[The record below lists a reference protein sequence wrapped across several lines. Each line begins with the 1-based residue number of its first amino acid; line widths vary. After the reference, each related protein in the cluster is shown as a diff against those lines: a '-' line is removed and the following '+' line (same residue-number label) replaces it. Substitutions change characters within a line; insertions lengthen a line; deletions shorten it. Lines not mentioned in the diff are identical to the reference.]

1 MLDGIFFFKLLPLYK
16 QYFRGPTHPFE
27 HLEEELKSKA
37 GWPPIGDCKNNEIKI
52 AVTLSS
58 TTNNPGSYGTTSTIV
73 ASNPDAASQAMSSSI
88 ALRDHLKMASKD
100 VKQSIKNRWS
110 GGGGL
115 TDGSNDRSG
124 GGLDE
129 EVGLLH
135 GAAEVPFESP
145 LPYRS
150 GAGGSA
156 HQHQQSSSDCNIN
169 SPSAPPSYD
178 STQLQRTINR
188 TFMSGAE
195 SSMLSSET
203 TATTAVSPGHK
214 KETTIC

>member
-1 MLDGIFFFKLLPLYK
+1 MQHVVELAFQRTLD
-16 QYFRGPTHPFE
+16 
-27 HLEEELKSKA
+27 
-37 GWPPIGDCKNNEIKI
+37 
-52 AVTLSS
+52 
-58 TTNNPGSYGTTSTIV
+58 
-73 ASNPDAASQAMSSSI
+73 
-88 ALRDHLKMASKD
+88 
-100 VKQSIKNRWS
+100 RWS

-115 TDGSNDRSG
+115 TDGSSGGGGGG

-150 GAGGSA
+150 SSSQQ
-156 HQHQQSSSDCNIN
+156 HQHSSSDCNIN
-169 SPSAPPSYD
+169 SPGGGGSGSYQVD

-188 TFMSGAE
+188 TFAADQAS

-203 TATTAVSPGHK
+203 TATTAVSPNQK